1 MKVTD
6 EMTATHNLMMDD
18 LPHDLSKLDGN
29 AQEMDAQLQV
39 IELKSEEM
47 ESGSTLILIIEMMVT
62 RITQMDVIQIELL
75 NPNGFE
81 KMELRLLQ
89 INAEMIEEMVL

>member
-1 MKVTD
+1 
-6 EMTATHNLMMDD
+6 MMDD
-18 LPHDLSKLDGN
+18 QPHDLSKLDGN
-29 AQEMDAQLQV
+29 VQVMVAQLQV

-47 ESGSTLILIIEMMVT
+47 ESGSTSILIIEMMAT
-62 RITQMDVIQIELL
+62 LIIQMDVIQIELL

-89 INAEMIEEMVL
+89 INE